1 MDKEKIFSKLNSKD
15 YNNELEKILENK
27 DFSENVKNLLL
38 SMLYKI
44 EAGYKDYITVKRM
57 VESKKTCIEEILKI
71 VEEKCN
77 KIEIVGEDSK
87 ESKEIEETGTH
98 FLVDKIEGN
107 ILLMYPNEK
116 LLLYTI
122 YKLDDKQ
129 VYLDEKYNLIR
140 IALSELLNSGE
151 NINNIEVLRDFNGW
165 SWNTDAT
172 EIPEI
177 KTNMIYQNLIY
188 LLGIEL
194 VKEWVHTN
202 QVKDYIEVVQNRL
215 KELYGET
222 NAKELL
228 KLIYK
233 ISIINCTEKNNRE
246 KERLLEE
253 KEELEKEL
261 NKLEDKRNL
270 LNEISKSKKETL
282 RNIGEID
289 AIINDKKLLEKEYI
303 KRNENRPEYNKIF
316 SLSHLVEILTKQRKK
331 LMSKMEEANK
341 LLDPG
346 YYIKIKQNI
355 EEQLDLLQD
364 IELRKYKDRDS
375 KTYKYIIELQKEFI
389 KCMQIKLDSVK
400 EKEEMIDL
408 ICTMRYYN
416 YLYVNEEKQIKDTKE
431 LKYELTKLEN
441 NIIEKACKLK
451 VINRLSNDEE
461 TNNSIIKNIFITK
474 IIDIENMNIELKL
487 NEKALEIDIYD
498 TDVFEKTV
506 VIPSFDKNDL
516 TVKLNKR
523 IKVLI

>member
-15 YNNELEKILENK
+15 YNNELEKILEKK

-57 VESKKTCIEEILKI
+57 IESKKIYIEEILKI
-71 VEEKCN
+71 IEEKCN
-77 KIEIVGEDSK
+77 KIEIVGEDTK
-87 ESKEIEETGTH
+87 EGKEIEETGTH
-98 FLVDKIEGN
+98 FLVDKTEGN
-107 ILLMYPNEK
+107 IQLMYPNEK

-122 YKLDDKQ
+122 YKLDDRQ

-165 SWNTDAT
+165 SWNTDVA

-177 KTNMIYQNLIY
+177 TTNVIYQNLIY

-202 QVKDYIEVVQNRL
+202 QVKDYVEIVENRL

-222 NAKELL
+222 NAKEILE
-228 KLIYK
+228 LIYK
-233 ISIINCTEKNNRE
+233 ISIIICTEKNKRE

-261 NKLEDKRNL
+261 NKLEDKRTL
-270 LNEISKSKKETL
+270 LNEISDNKKETL
-282 RNIGEID
+282 KNIGEID
-289 AIINDKKLLEKEYI
+289 SIINDKKLLEKEYI

-341 LLDPG
+341 LLDPS
-346 YYIKIKQNI
+346 YYIKVKQNI

-364 IELRKYKDRDS
+364 IELDKNKDSKKYKY
-375 KTYKYIIELQKEFI
+375 TIELQKKFI
-389 KCMQIKLDSVK
+389 KCLQIKLENIK

-408 ICTMRYYN
+408 ICMMRYYN
-416 YLYVNEEKQIKDTKE
+416 YLYINEEKQIKDVKQ
-431 LKYELTKLEN
+431 LKFELTKLEN

-451 VINRLSNDEE
+451 VINKISNNEE
-461 TNNSIIKNIFITK
+461 TNNSIIRNIFITK
-474 IIDIENMNIELKL
+474 IIDVENMSIEVKI
-487 NEKALEIDIYD
+487 NEKTLEIDTYD
-498 TDVFEKTV
+498 TDVFEKTF

-516 TVKLNKR
+516 IVKSNKR
-523 IKVLI
+523 IKIII